1 MIILKKYYDPII
13 IILALF
19 SVSMVVMDNL
29 AFFDIGVSTFR
40 EIYRL
45 ILLLFAHYYFSR
57 LIKSE
62 EKAIFFS

>member
-1 MIILKKYYDPII
+1 MDS
-13 IILALF
+13 LA
-19 SVSMVVMDNL
+19 V
-29 AFFDIGVSTFR
+29 FDIGVSPFR

-45 ILLLFAHYYFSR
+45 ILLLFVYYYFSR